1 MPRTGR
7 SGRRARLDRA
17 GLRAPATRTR
27 RRATDLRPHAV
38 VSDGVVVHARQC
50 ARVRFFIFADRFS
63 IHSFSFLTTDGG
75 VGRDGPC
82 CCMLVPKS
90 RDYART
96 EIGCNTDPLP
106 EVTIG
111 FYVKCRV

>member
-82 CCMLVPKS
+82 CMLVP
-90 RDYART
+90 
-96 EIGCNTDPLP
+96 N
-106 EVTIG
+106 
-111 FYVKCRV
+111 